1 MRTLL
6 LSSTALLISGLQAQI
21 TIGPADMPVA
31 GDTVR
36 YRTTSAQG
44 IDPAPAGAGMI
55 WDMGFLTPD
64 LERADTVVTVSST
77 PFIYQFFFNNGILY
91 PDHHA
96 NFALRGLGFNF
107 QVLTVSDVYDYF
119 KNDGTGF
126 RNVGFGANVNGV
138 PTSVRRLPVDRIHS
152 FPMNFG
158 DMDTSYST
166 FAVSIPNTFSF
177 TQRQWRFNEVDGY
190 GTLYLPAD
198 TFEVLRVKS
207 VLQRTD
213 SAYIV
218 QFGQGFNFPE
228 PESIEYKWIAQGM
241 DEPVLVVTTV
251 GGQATTARFYYQPE
265 DITTAVQPHLIP
277 GTLDVFPNP
286 ATDNVVIRVPND
298 MDGTITL
305 LDAEGRTVRGGMIA
319 RKGSLER
326 IDLDGVAPGLYNVTM
341 TGSGGAQRV
350 QLVVQ

>member
-6 LSSTALLISGLQAQI
+6 LLSTALFIGGLQAQI

-36 YRTTSAQG
+36 YWTTAAQG
-44 IDPAPAGAGMI
+44 IDPTQTEAGMI

-64 LERADTVVTVSST
+64 LERADTVVTVGST

-96 NFALRGLGFNF
+96 SFALRGQGFNF
-107 QVLTVSDVYDYF
+107 QVLTVSDVYDYY

-152 FPMNFG
+152 FPMNYG
-158 DMDTSYST
+158 DLDTSYST
-166 FAVSIPNTFSF
+166 FTVAIPNTFSF

-198 TFEVLRVKS
+198 TFDVLRVKS
-207 VLQRTD
+207 ILQRTD

-228 PESIEYKWIAQGM
+228 PETIEYKWIAQGM
-241 DEPVLVVTTV
+241 DEPVLQVTTV
-251 GGQATTARFYYQPE
+251 GGQATTARFFYHPE
-265 DITTAVQPHLIP
+265 DITTAVKPLSIS

-286 ATDNVVIRVPND
+286 ATDQVFVRVPND
-298 MDGTITL
+298 AGGTITL
-305 LDAEGRTVRGGMIA
+305 LDAEGRTVRGGVRA
-319 RKGSLER
+319 RNGSLER
-326 IDLDGVAPGLYNVTM
+326 FDLNGLAPGLYTVLM
-341 TGSGGAQRV
+341 AGAGGSQRT
-350 QLVVQ
+350 QLVVR